1 MRSEYYI
8 NRQSCRLRDI
18 HELFMDTGLG
28 REGYAIIGQGKIDEI
43 LSTRGSERRNVF
55 EEAAGISRYRHRKE
69 EAERKLAHTE
79 ENLLRVGDK
88 ISELEL
94 QVEPLRVQAE
104 KARAFL
110 DARDELRGLEIS
122 VWLEQLERLRINSR
136 KLLADCEQAARQ
148 PG

>member
-1 MRSEYYI
+1 M
-8 NRQSCRLRDI
+8 
-18 HELFMDTGLG
+18 
-28 REGYAIIGQGKIDEI
+28 
-43 LSTRGSERRNVF
+43 
-55 EEAAGISRYRHRKE
+55 
-69 EAERKLAHTE
+69 
-79 ENLLRVGDK
+79 GDK

-136 KLLADCEQAARQ
+136 KLLGRLRAGGSAA
-148 PG
+148 G